1 MSQITWNGTYHPKPT
16 FVHIRDDG
24 SIGLEWCTKHK
35 GRVAIEFDDTK
46 DQGDGESNMYAIYT
60 RWENEPRKKL
70 VQEILWIH
78 SPSDVMKA
86 LSRIGLEP
94 K

>member
-1 MSQITWNGTYHPKPT
+1 
-16 FVHIRDDG
+16 
-24 SIGLEWCTKHK
+24 
-35 GRVAIEFDDTK
+35 
-46 DQGDGESNMYAIYT
+46 MYAIYT